1 MNSIN
6 KTISMQKKVTVKID
20 EVQEVDLA
28 FLNCQ
33 IGTEYNT
40 FSINVQIINKNYY
53 DLYQETLK
61 EEYRLFR
68 MEVEKECVKYG
79 WNIF

>member
-1 MNSIN
+1 MNNIN
-6 KTISMQKKVTVKID
+6 KTISMQKKVTVKVD
-20 EVQEVDLA
+20 ENKEIDLA

-40 FSINVQIINKNYY
+40 FSINVQILNKAYY
-53 DLYQETLK
+53 ELHQEALK

-68 MEVEKECVKYG
+68 IEAEKECAKYG